1 MCIHCRLK
9 LISLYNQYLQRDRK
23 YKTFNNYGGLP
34 ELRREST
41 RDMSLYGKDK
51 DDSIE
56 RRIQDDIR
64 ARQQSGSTTSQ
75 QAAANFSG
83 TLGAHASSAAFMNS
97 LIADANNP
105 ASPYFAQRAAAA
117 AAAAAVHSPF
127 AHPYTS
133 LGQPGVSY
141 GQSPNDAVAAQLY
154 ARQRVSYG
162 YGYGIPGQHDL
173 YAQHQMSMID
183 RAAAYNAQQ
192 RQPEQIKASN
202 QQSSSQSP
210 ISSVAPTTPCSVQK
224 ERVTTSD
231 TESPQATDSGDS
243 EPSTPAETKS
253 TSSPSPIDSQRT
265 PKRKDSVRTPVE
277 RKKLLEVALR
287 REGQH
292 IISDEGHKWYSCD
305 GVPLGLSDD
314 KYWLSELQV
323 FLRSDFAEAFG
334 ATEDDIAAPM
344 HGRNKPIAL
353 GQVGIRCIHCKS
365 KPLRK
370 M

>member
-1 MCIHCRLK
+1 M
-9 LISLYNQYLQRDRK
+9 SV
-23 YKTFNNYGGLP
+23 YGQ
-34 ELRREST
+34 E
-41 RDMSLYGKDK
+41 K
-51 DDSIE
+51 DDSVE
-56 RRIQDDIR
+56 RRIQEDLR
-64 ARQQSGSTTSQ
+64 ARQQSGSASAQ
-75 QAAANFSG
+75 QGAAGFSG
-83 TLGAHASSAAFMNS
+83 TLGAHATSTAFMNS

-127 AHPYTS
+127 AHQYTT
-133 LGQPGVSY
+133 LGQPGVSQVY

-173 YAQHQMSMID
+173 YAQHHMSMID

-192 RQPEQIKASN
+192 RQAEQAKASS
-202 QQSSSQSP
+202 QQSGTQTPTPASAPATPSSSQKDKL
-210 ISSVAPTTPCSVQK
+210 ATPDS
-224 ERVTTSD
+224 
-231 TESPQATDSGDS
+231 ESPQVTESGES
-243 EPSTPAETKS
+243 EPPTPSEAKS
-253 TSSPSPIDSQRT
+253 AASPSPTAIHRS
-265 PKRKDSVRTPVE
+265 PKRKESVRVPVE
-277 RKKLLEVALR
+277 RKKLLEIALR

-292 IISDEGHKWYSCD
+292 IVSDEGHKWYTCS

-323 FLRSDFAEAFG
+323 FLRSNFAEAFG

-365 KPLRK
+365 KLFIQISIFCAPGRRSTKIFPCCCCQVRIHRK
-370 M
+370 EGSRQRATQV

>member
-1 MCIHCRLK
+1 M
-9 LISLYNQYLQRDRK
+9 SP
-23 YKTFNNYGGLP
+23 YGQ
-34 ELRREST
+34 E
-41 RDMSLYGKDK
+41 K

-64 ARQQSGSTTSQ
+64 ARQQSGSTNTQ
-75 QAAANFSG
+75 QGGASFPGS
-83 TLGAHASSAAFMNS
+83 LGAHASSAAFMNS

-127 AHPYTS
+127 ANPYTT
-133 LGQPGVSY
+133 LGQPGVSQVY

-162 YGYGIPGQHDL
+162 YGYGMPGQHDL
-173 YAQHQMSMID
+173 YAQHQMSMLD

-192 RQPEQIKASN
+192 RQAEQVKVSS
-202 QQSSSQSP
+202 QHSSSHTP
-210 ISSVAPTTPCSVQK
+210 APAPPPATPKSSQK
-224 ERVTTSD
+224 ERLAPTFDVSPQS
-231 TESPQATDSGDS
+231 TESGES
-243 EPSTPAETKS
+243 EPPTPAEAKS
-253 TSSPSPIDSQRT
+253 TSTPSPTGADRS
-265 PKRKDSVRTPVE
+265 PKRQEAARTPVE
-277 RKKLLEVALR
+277 RKKLLEIALR

-292 IISDEGHKWYSCD
+292 IVSDEGHKWYTCS

-323 FLRSDFAEAFG
+323 FLRSNFAEAFG

-365 KPLRK
+365 KSLMHADLARTWLSCH
-370 M
+370 

>member
-1 MCIHCRLK
+1 
-9 LISLYNQYLQRDRK
+9 
-23 YKTFNNYGGLP
+23 
-34 ELRREST
+34 
-41 RDMSLYGKDK
+41 MSLYGKDK
-51 DDSIE
+51 DDAIE

-64 ARQQSGSTTSQ
+64 GRQQSGSATSQ
-75 QAAANFSG
+75 QAANFSG
-83 TLGAHASSAAFMNS
+83 TLGAHATSAAFMNS

-127 AHPYTS
+127 SHAYTS

-162 YGYGIPGQHDL
+162 YGYGIPGQHEL

-210 ISSVAPTTPCSVQK
+210 TASISPTTPCSVQK
-224 ERVTTSD
+224 ARVNTSD

-277 RKKLLEVALR
+277 RRKLLEVALR

-323 FLRSDFAEAFG
+323 FLKFSQAIVIV
-334 ATEDDIAAPM
+334 TKI
-344 HGRNKPIAL
+344 
-353 GQVGIRCIHCKS
+353 
-365 KPLRK
+365 
-370 M
+370 